1 VTAIRRSCLFLLTVS
16 LFCMAQSAPLDLS
29 KKIERQVRSYYKIS
43 PESQLQVGTLSPSA
57 EFPNYDAVVVTV
69 DGKGKKQELKFLV
82 SKDHSSM
89 KRMID
94 FDLNRDPFAEMMS
107 QMDLTG
113 RPARGSRAPKV
124 IVVNFDDFQ
133 CPFCARLHQILFP
146 EILKEYGDRVAFIYK
161 DYPLVEIH
169 PWATHAAVDANC
181 LASQNAEAYWDF
193 ADYIHA
199 NQREV
204 NDEKTPEA
212 RLEAVDRLTLTQG
225 QKYGVDMV
233 QLQSCIKAQ
242 DDGAVKASRKQ
253 GEAIG
258 VEGTPALF
266 VNGERIAGGSVSA
279 SVVRATLDRV
289 LMDADLPA
297 PAVAAG
303 VPASK

>member
-1 VTAIRRSCLFLLTVS
+1 
-16 LFCMAQSAPLDLS
+16 MAQSAPLDLS